1 MTRSSPDLDPPT
13 RSATAVL
20 LEELALF
27 GARPHDDEP
36 DYRSLPDPETCDAAL
51 SDLFDLLAQLFEGT
65 RLEDDLEP
73 TLWGLVNLF
82 HRRIDRLHRDLDD
95 NENAQARSQREQD
108 GSEVKSVELER
119 LIAQGLT
126 LIERRNAFEAFRDR
140 AAELFEGRTGSSW
153 RPHTG
158 SLVSRR
164 TQTAAMID
172 SRDFVAA
179 RRRAE
184 TEVHLP
190 PGPRIAFSGGVD
202 YQNVDRIWAAL
213 DKVHGK
219 HPDMV
224 LLHGGSRGAELI
236 AAKWA
241 EHRSVVQV
249 VFKPD
254 WNRHK
259 QAAPFKRNDQML
271 EAQPI
276 GVVAAPGS
284 GVTDNLVDKARRQ
297 GIPVFRLGEGGA

>member
-1 MTRSSPDLDPPT
+1 MTRSSPDRDPPT

-27 GARPHDDEP
+27 GARPHADEP

-51 SDLFDLLAQLFEGT
+51 SDLFDLLAQLFEST

-95 NENAQARSQREQD
+95 NENAQHRSQREQD

-158 SLVSRR
+158 SLISRR
-164 TQTAAMID
+164 TQTASMID

-297 GIPVFRLGEGGA
+297 GIPVFRLGDGGA

>member
-1 MTRSSPDLDPPT
+1 MTRSSPDRDPPT

-95 NENAQARSQREQD
+95 NENAQHRSQREQD

-158 SLVSRR
+158 SMVSRR
-164 TQTAAMID
+164 TQTASMID

-219 HPDMV
+219 HLDMV